1 MSLSDTFPRLRP
13 RILRRLGGVC
23 ALIGLLTGCGF
34 QPLYGTSNGKDVPL
48 QLQQIRVA
56 PIPDR
61 IGQKLRNF
69 LLDRLN
75 PKGQPARPLYTLT
88 VLPTISRTNLGIQRD
103 ETATRALMQV
113 SASYTLS
120 SVATGQA
127 LYSGSERSVNSFNIV
142 DSDFAT
148 LSAEKDA
155 LDRAAR
161 EISDAIR
168 IRIGIFFGAGA

>member
-1 MSLSDTFPRLRP
+1 
-13 RILRRLGGVC
+13 
-23 ALIGLLTGCGF
+23 
-34 QPLYGTSNGKDVPL
+34 
-48 QLQQIRVA
+48 
-56 PIPDR
+56 
-61 IGQKLRNF
+61 
-69 LLDRLN
+69 
-75 PKGQPARPLYTLT
+75 
-88 VLPTISRTNLGIQRD
+88 
-103 ETATRALMQV
+103 MQV